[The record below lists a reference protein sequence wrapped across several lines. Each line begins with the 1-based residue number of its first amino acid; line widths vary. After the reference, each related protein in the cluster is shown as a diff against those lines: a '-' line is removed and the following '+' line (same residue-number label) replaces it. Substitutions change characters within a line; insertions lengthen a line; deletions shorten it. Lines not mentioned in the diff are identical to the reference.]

1 MSSRIL
7 IVDDD
12 EKLRKLLKE
21 YLEGY
26 GLKIITLADG
36 LTIEKVV
43 RAEDPDV
50 VILDIMLPG
59 EDGLSVLKRIRS
71 FSSIPVIMLTAKGED
86 SDRIV
91 GLELGADDYMP
102 KPFNP
107 RELLARIKA
116 VLRRLRPE
124 RGTPGAGLDAI
135 KAGGLAL
142 HLSRQALLVEE
153 HEIELSTAECRVM
166 EALMRQPN
174 VALSRDRLLTLA
186 RGRDFMAF
194 DRSIDMHISNLRSKL
209 SPYPEAKKRI
219 KTVWGTGYMFV
230 AES

>member
-26 GLKIITLADG
+26 GLKVITLADG
-36 LTIEKVV
+36 LNIEKVV
-43 RAEDPDV
+43 RAEDPDA

-71 FSSIPVIMLTAKGED
+71 FSSVPVIMLTAKGED

-124 RGTPGAGLDAI
+124 RGAPEAGPDAI

-142 HLSRQALLVEE
+142 QLSRQALLVEE

-166 EALMRQPN
+166 EALMRRPN
-174 VALSRDRLLTLA
+174 VALSRDRLMTLA

-209 SPYPEAKKRI
+209 SAYPDAKKRI
-219 KTVWGTGYMFV
+219 KTIWGTGYMFV
-230 AES
+230 VES